1 MSYREFCKAVKKK
14 EAAAVVRILREHPE
28 LHPIEERDGS
38 LLGILYRDAP
48 ELLETA
54 FRAGL
59 HPDSANVLTIP
70 FVCHL
75 AAEGDVEVARLALRY
90 GADVERRND
99 EGESALG
106 YAVSWGN
113 KAIVELLIEA
123 GADVNGLEVAPDGIA
138 TPPLNACS
146 DPEIEALMLAH
157 GARRSNE

>member
-1 MSYREFCKAVKKK
+1 MSYRAFCKAVKNKDA
-14 EAAAVVRILREHPE
+14 EAVVRVIREHPE
-28 LHPIEERDGS
+28 LHAIEGPDGS
-38 LLGILYRDAP
+38 LLDILDREAP

-70 FVCHL
+70 FLCHL
-75 AAEGDVEVARLALRY
+75 AAQGDVDVARLALRY

-113 KAIVELLIEA
+113 KAVVELLIEA
-123 GADVNGLEVAPDGIA
+123 GADVNGPEIAPDGI
-138 TPPLNACS
+138 TTLPLNGCS
-146 DPEIEALMLAH
+146 DPEIEALMRAH